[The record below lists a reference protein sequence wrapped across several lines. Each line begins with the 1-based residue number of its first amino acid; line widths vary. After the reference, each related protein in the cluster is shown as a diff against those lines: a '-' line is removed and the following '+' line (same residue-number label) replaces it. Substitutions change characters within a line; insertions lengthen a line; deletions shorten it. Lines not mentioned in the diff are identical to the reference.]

1 MIFINGIC
9 SLSGLKSKNA
19 STSTQQSISLPVKD
33 EKKVHSLSLLQHSKK
48 KNFFFIFTF
57 ALILLPKQLLITIFN
72 RVRKGQA
79 VL

>member
-19 STSTQQSISLPVKD
+19 STSTQQSISLPVKE
-33 EKKVHSLSLLQHSKK
+33 EKKVHSLSLLQHSI
-48 KNFFFIFTF
+48 FVFTF
-57 ALILLPKQLLITIFN
+57 ALISLPKQLLITIFN